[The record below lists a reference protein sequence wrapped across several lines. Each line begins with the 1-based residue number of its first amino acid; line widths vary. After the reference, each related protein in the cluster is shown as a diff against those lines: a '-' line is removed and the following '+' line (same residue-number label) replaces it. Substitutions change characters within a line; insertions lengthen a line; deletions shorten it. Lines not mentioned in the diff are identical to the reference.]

1 MYAPDDAFPTGDGM
15 GIRLDTARRSTVIG
29 LAAGG
34 LIVLVMLLLAPSQV
48 GLFLNVPGLL
58 IVVGGTFAATLVSR
72 PFADVVRVLRS
83 LPSLATDEPLSVDP
97 EIGQIQRVAEYY
109 RHGYVR
115 AAEEE
120 LQGVGNPFLR
130 AGMQLVIDRGPVQD
144 LIKVLQWRIAGLRAR
159 EQADAQIIRTM
170 ATLTPAFGMV
180 GTLFGLV
187 HMLSGLGG
195 SGMSEI
201 GASMAFAMSST
212 LYGILLA
219 NLLLKPLAIKM
230 ERRTQERVVLLQM
243 LQEGILMLYE
253 KRHPTLIRE
262 ALEAYLA
269 HQSEAVQ
276 DGVTLALPRAA

>member
-1 MYAPDDAFPTGDGM
+1 MLHAKISSGDGM
-15 GIRLDTARRSTVIG
+15 RIRLDTAGKSTVIG
-29 LAAGG
+29 LAAGV
-34 LIVLVMLLLAPSQV
+34 LIVVVMLLLAPSEI

-83 LPSLATDEPLSVDP
+83 LPDLARDEPLSVDQ

-115 AAEEE
+115 AAEQE
-120 LQGVGNPFLR
+120 LERVSNPFLR
-130 AGMQLVIDRGPVQD
+130 TGMQLVIDRGPLQD
-144 LIKVLQWRIAGLRAR
+144 LVKVLQWRIAGLRSR
-159 EQADAQIIRTM
+159 EQADAQIVRTM

-195 SGMSEI
+195 SGLPEI

-219 NLLLKPLAIKM
+219 NLLFKPLAIKM
-230 ERRTQERVVLLQM
+230 ERRTQQRVMLLQV

-262 ALEAYLA
+262 ALQAYLG
-269 HQSEAVQ
+269 HQQ
-276 DGVTLALPRAA
+276 DAATLALPEPA

>member
-1 MYAPDDAFPTGDGM
+1 M

-83 LPSLATDEPLSVDP
+83 LPDLATDEPLSVDR
-97 EIGQIQRVAEYY
+97 EIDQIQRVAEYY

-159 EQADAQIIRTM
+159 EHADAQIIRTM

-219 NLLLKPLAIKM
+219 NLLFKPLAIKM
-230 ERRTQERVVLLQM
+230 ERRTQQRLVLLQM

-269 HQSEAVQ
+269 HQQ
-276 DGVTLALPRAA
+276 DAALDSARPALARAA

>member
-1 MYAPDDAFPTGDGM
+1 MLHAKISSGDGM
-15 GIRLDTARRSTVIG
+15 RIRLDTAGKSTVIG

-34 LIVLVMLLLAPSQV
+34 LIVVVMLLLAPSQI

-83 LPSLATDEPLSVDP
+83 LPDLARDEPQSVDE

-144 LIKVLQWRIAGLRAR
+144 LVKVLQWRIAGLRAR

-195 SGMSEI
+195 SGLSEV

-230 ERRTQERVVLLQM
+230 ERRTQQRLVLLQM

-269 HQSEAVQ
+269 HQQ
-276 DGVTLALPRAA
+276 DAAPDSARPALPRAA

>member
-1 MYAPDDAFPTGDGM
+1 MLHAKISSGDGM
-15 GIRLDTARRSTVIG
+15 RIRLDTASKSTVIG

-34 LIVLVMLLLAPSQV
+34 LIVLVMLLLAPSQI

-83 LPSLATDEPLSVDP
+83 LPDLARDEPQSVDE

-120 LQGVGNPFLR
+120 LQNVANPFLR
-130 AGMQLVIDRGPVQD
+130 AGMQLVIDRGPLQD
-144 LIKVLQWRIAGLRAR
+144 LVKVLQWRIAGLRAR
-159 EQADAQIIRTM
+159 EQADSQIVRTM

-195 SGMSEI
+195 SGLSEV

-230 ERRTQERVVLLQM
+230 ERRTQQRLVLLQM

-269 HQSEAVQ
+269 HQQ
-276 DGVTLALPRAA
+276 DAALDSARPALPRAA

>member
-1 MYAPDDAFPTGDGM
+1 MR
-15 GIRLDTARRSTVIG
+15 IRLDTARRSTVIG

-34 LIVLVMLLLAPSQV
+34 LIVVVMLLLAPSQI

-58 IVVGGTFAATLVSR
+58 IVVGGTLAATIVSR
-72 PFADVVRVLRS
+72 PVADVVRVLRR
-83 LPSLATDEPLSVDP
+83 LPDLTSDEPLSVGE
-97 EIGQIQRVAEYY
+97 EITQLQRVAEYY

-115 AAEEE
+115 AAEQE
-120 LQGVGNPFLR
+120 LENVRNPFLR

-144 LIKVLQWRIAGLRAR
+144 LVKVLQWRIAGVRAR
-159 EQADAQIIRTM
+159 ELADAQIVRTM

-187 HMLSGLGG
+187 HMLSGLGS
-195 SGMSEI
+195 SGLTEI

-230 ERRTQERVVLLQM
+230 ERRTQQRVMVLQM
-243 LQEGILMLYE
+243 MQEGIVMLYE

-269 HQSEAVQ
+269 HQQEAAPDAVM
-276 DGVTLALPRAA
+276 VALPRAA

>member
-1 MYAPDDAFPTGDGM
+1 MR
-15 GIRLDTARRSTVIG
+15 IRLDTARRSTVIG

-48 GLFLNVPGLL
+48 GLFLNVPGLM

-83 LPSLATDEPLSVDP
+83 LPDLARDEPLSVDQ

-120 LQGVGNPFLR
+120 LQSVGNPFLR

-144 LIKVLQWRIAGLRAR
+144 LVKVLQWRIAGLRSR
-159 EQADAQIIRTM
+159 EQADAQIVRTM

-195 SGMSEI
+195 SGLSEI

-230 ERRTQERVVLLQM
+230 ERRTQQRLVLLQM

-269 HQSEAVQ
+269 HQQ
-276 DGVTLALPRAA
+276 DAAHDSARPALARAA

>member
-1 MYAPDDAFPTGDGM
+1 MLHAKISSGDGM
-15 GIRLDTARRSTVIG
+15 RIRLDTAGKSTVIG
-29 LAAGG
+29 LAAGV
-34 LIVLVMLLLAPSQV
+34 LIVVVMLLLAPSEI

-83 LPSLATDEPLSVDP
+83 LPDLARDEPQSVDE

-120 LQGVGNPFLR
+120 LQNVANPFLR

-144 LIKVLQWRIAGLRAR
+144 LVKVLQWRIAGLRSR
-159 EQADAQIIRTM
+159 EQADAQIVRTM

-195 SGMSEI
+195 SGLSEV

-219 NLLLKPLAIKM
+219 NLLFKPLAIKM
-230 ERRTQERVVLLQM
+230 ERRTQQRVVLLQM

-269 HQSEAVQ
+269 HQQ
-276 DGVTLALPRAA
+276 DTALDSARPALPRAA

>member
-1 MYAPDDAFPTGDGM
+1 MLHAKISSGDGM
-15 GIRLDTARRSTVIG
+15 RIRLDTAGKSTVIG

-34 LIVLVMLLLAPSQV
+34 LIVVVMLLLAPSQI

-83 LPSLATDEPLSVDP
+83 LPDLARDEPQSVDE

-120 LQGVGNPFLR
+120 LQNVANPFLR

-144 LIKVLQWRIAGLRAR
+144 LVKVLQWRIAGLRSR
-159 EQADAQIIRTM
+159 EQADAQIVRTM

-195 SGMSEI
+195 SGLSEI

-219 NLLLKPLAIKM
+219 NLLFKPLAIKM

-269 HQSEAVQ
+269 HQQ
-276 DGVTLALPRAA
+276 DAAPDSARPALARAA